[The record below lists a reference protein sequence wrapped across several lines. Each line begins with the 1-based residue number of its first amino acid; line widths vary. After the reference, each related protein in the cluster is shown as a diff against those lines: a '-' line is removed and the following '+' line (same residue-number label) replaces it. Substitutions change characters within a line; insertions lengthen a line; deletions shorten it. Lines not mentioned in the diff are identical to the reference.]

1 MAFHLVVNTPLLTWN
16 DGRYHADRL
25 RMVGMIHRLPLV
37 WSALGQ
43 LLSGRCGRAGP
54 PAEPPGSQWAQGL
67 ETPVFPVT
75 GNQL

>member
-1 MAFHLVVNTPLLTWN
+1 
-16 DGRYHADRL
+16 
-25 RMVGMIHRLPLV
+25 MIHRLPLV